1 MKSLSRSLIA
11 GLMIGALVASNA
23 ARADQ
28 TQVKPEDQLQ
38 FQQKTIEAQMQELQE
53 RMFHLAE
60 LTREMEP
67 GDSAKLIM
75 AVRKAREALIVEQM
89 KEVLELLGQRDL
101 GKAGDQEQQVLAKL
115 EELKKLLMSD
125 DMDLQMQMEQLKKLQ
140 AAIAKLDTAIKEEK
154 HQRDQSGQVADQ
166 QKQSKPIDPQK
177 FQPMKAAQQTNH
189 QATDDV
195 AKRVAELGDLTKAA
209 AAPLAG
215 ASGSMGKAEGS
226 LGGAKA
232 GDAAN
237 QQQDA
242 VKNLEDARAALDQAQ
257 LALQRQIEG
266 QVRKQ
271 VLVNLNEMLERQQKI
286 REASVALAPRAVGD
300 DREGT
305 LRIKQLALSE
315 QHIVTIAD
323 QTIDLINETQF
334 SVALPPAL
342 QSIQRRCILIVN
354 DFQQGRDSDET
365 IGSEKQVERDLQDLI
380 DTFKQL
386 AASKMGNGQCNCKGD
401 KNKLLAELKVLRML
415 QLRVNEETADTDG
428 RRAKAMS
435 ELSPAMRDKIG
446 TVRDAQQSTQDALDK
461 IRAQLAAP

>member
-1 MKSLSRSLIA
+1 MT
-11 GLMIGALVASNA
+11 GALLISPAL
-23 ARADQ
+23 RADQ
-28 TQVKPEDQLQ
+28 TKVKPEDQLQ
-38 FQQKTIEAQMQELQE
+38 FQQKTIQAQMQELQE

-101 GKAGDQEQQVLAKL
+101 DKAGDQEQQVLAKL
-115 EELKKLLMSD
+115 EELKKLLMND
-125 DMDLQMQMEQLKKLQ
+125 DMDLQMQLEQLKKLQ
-140 AAIAKLDTAIKEEK
+140 AAIAKLDAAIKEEK
-154 HQRDQSGQVADQ
+154 HQRDQSGQVAEQ
-166 QKQSKPIDPQK
+166 QKQSKPVDPQK

-189 QATDDV
+189 QTTDDV
-195 AKRVAELGDLTKAA
+195 SKRVAELGDLAKSA
-209 AAPLAG
+209 AAPLSG

-226 LGGAKA
+226 LGSAKA

-271 VLVNLNEMLERQQKI
+271 VLVNLSEMLERQQKI
-286 REASVALAPRAVGD
+286 REASVALEPRAVGD

-305 LRIKQLALSE
+305 LRIKQLALAE

-323 QTIDLINETQF
+323 QTIDLIKETQF

-342 QSIQRRCILIVN
+342 QSIQRRCIYIVN

-386 AASKMGNGQCNCKGD
+386 AASKMSSGQCNCKGD

-415 QLRVNEETADTDG
+415 QNRVNEETADTDG
-428 RRAKAMS
+428 RRAAAMS

-446 TVRDAQQSTQDALDK
+446 TVRDSQQQVQDALDN